1 MIEPRYKKIY
11 EAFIEH
17 YKDVHVCPWHEISEE
32 ELNNIYDSL
41 INKMDVNN
49 KYAFFYMMNYIV
61 KRLSGLEDAHTEYE
75 FVEPLPINF
84 KIIENVILINYP
96 DKLKGSSLLAIND
109 ININKIVEELEEIIT
124 YGTEGRRRSRIVD
137 SLFNR
142 VALLSL
148 PSLRGNNKI
157 VYKIQKLDGE
167 IEELEF
173 DNTQNYK
180 EKEEMFD
187 TRKYLFGEPGKYEI
201 RDNTLIYKHSS
212 VQSQFAE
219 VLSESIKRL
228 RNEDLSNVSKIIID
242 LRGNFGGNSQLN
254 KGLIEFLQDNS
265 DKELLVL
272 TDYRVFSSGRF
283 ALNDLLMLGCTTI
296 GEEIGTPINCFGET
310 NRITVDNYSFAS
322 SSAYFYPGK
331 GEVRT
336 KEDFQEKV
344 IDEYR
349 KPNIFKPDVYV
360 STTKEDYINGIDTV
374 LEYALSYN
382 KNNLLRK

>member
-1 MIEPRYKKIY
+1 MIDKKNKKVY
-11 EAFIEH
+11 EAFMDH
-17 YKDVHVCPWHEISEE
+17 YKKVHPCPWHEISEE
-32 ELNNIYDSL
+32 ELNDIYNFL
-41 INKMDVNN
+41 INRMDVKD
-49 KYAFFYMMNYIV
+49 KYTFFYMMNYII

-84 KIIENVILINYP
+84 KIIENEILINYP
-96 DKLKGSSLLAIND
+96 ERLKGSSLLAIND
-109 ININKIVEELEEIIT
+109 IDINKIVGELEEIIT
-124 YGTEGRRRSRIVD
+124 YGTEGRRRSKIED
-137 SLFNR
+137 YLFNR

-148 PSLRGNNKI
+148 PSLRGNNKV

-173 DNTQNYK
+173 DNVQKY
-180 EKEEMFD
+180 KEEMFD
-187 TRKYLFGEPGKYEI
+187 TIEYLFGKPGEYEI
-201 RDNTLIYKHSS
+201 KDGALIYKHSS
-212 VQSQFAE
+212 VQPQFE
-219 VLSESIKRL
+219 TRIKESIQRL
-228 RNEDLSNVSKIIID
+228 RSEELSNVNKIIID

-254 KGLIEFLQDNS
+254 KGLMDFLRDNAG
-265 DKELLVL
+265 KELLVL
-272 TDYRVFSSGRF
+272 TDYRVFSAGRY
-283 ALNDLLMLGCTTI
+283 ALMDLLKLGAITI

-310 NRITVDNYSFAS
+310 NRIVVDNYSFAS

-331 GEVRT
+331 GGFKT

-344 IDEYR
+344 IDEVREPY
-349 KPNIFKPDVYV
+349 IFKPDVYI